1 MHTKYRFNRR
11 QLLSLCT
18 LLLLVPALRLLPS
31 ATAAAAGRAAWFSAP
46 AALPPLLL
54 YLRFLCRFMELRREG
69 EGLA

>member
-31 ATAAAAGRAAWFSAP
+31 ATAAVKFSTA
-46 AALPPLLL
+46 
-54 YLRFLCRFMELRREG
+54 
-69 EGLA
+69 